1 MVRHSPCMTD
11 QPAKP
16 PRKTVEEKNAEVRA
30 QLQPLAPGERPRV
43 LRIAAVYCAIL
54 PTANLTALAL
64 NSGRLDT
71 QAKVLSIIFAVV
83 LYAIAIGMWRA
94 VYGALI
100 SFQGFLVL
108 SMVLGTFRLIFATGW
123 LELAALIV
131 ILGISGWLF
140 WKLIRVMGRIQAA
153 SRPPAGE

>member
-1 MVRHSPCMTD
+1 MTAEQSP
-11 QPAKP
+11 KP
-16 PRKTVEEKNAEVRA
+16 PRKTAEEKNAAVRA
-30 QLQPLAPGERPRV
+30 QLEPLAPGERPRV
-43 LRIAAVYCAIL
+43 LKIAAVYCALL
-54 PTANLTALAL
+54 PTANLTALL
-64 NSGRLDT
+64 INSGSLDG

-100 SFQGFLVL
+100 SFQGLLVL
-108 SMVLGTFRLIFATGW
+108 SMVLGTFRLIFATSW
-123 LELAALIV
+123 MELVALLA

-140 WKLIRVMGRIQAA
+140 WKLIRIMGRIQAG

>member
-1 MVRHSPCMTD
+1 MNAD
-11 QPAKP
+11 PAKP
-16 PRKTVEEKNAEVRA
+16 PRKTAEEKNAAVRA
-30 QLQPLAPGERPRV
+30 QIEPLAPGERPRV
-43 LRIAAVYCAIL
+43 LKVAAVYCALL

-64 NSGRLDT
+64 NSGSLDT
-71 QAKVLSIIFAVV
+71 QAKVLSVIFAVI
-83 LYAIAIGMWRA
+83 LYAMAIGMWRA

-108 SMVLGTFRLIFATGW
+108 SMILGAFRLIFATGW
-123 LELAALIV
+123 LELVALIL

-153 SRPPAGE
+153 TRISAGE

>member
-1 MVRHSPCMTD
+1 MNAD
-11 QPAKP
+11 PAKP
-16 PRKTVEEKNAEVRA
+16 PRKTAEEKNAAVRA
-30 QLQPLAPGERPRV
+30 QIEPLAPGERPRV
-43 LRIAAVYCAIL
+43 LKVAAVYCALL

-64 NSGRLDT
+64 NSGSLDT
-71 QAKVLSIIFAVV
+71 QAKVLSAIFAVI

-108 SMVLGTFRLIFATGW
+108 SMILGAFRLIFATGW
-123 LELAALIV
+123 LELVALIL
-131 ILGISGWLF
+131 ILSISGWLF

-153 SRPPAGE
+153 SRIPAGE

>member
-1 MVRHSPCMTD
+1 MND
-11 QPAKP
+11 QPTKP
-16 PRKTVEEKNAEVRA
+16 PRKTAEEKNAVVRA
-30 QLQPLAPGERPRV
+30 QLKPLAPGERPGV
-43 LRIAAVYCAIL
+43 LKVAAVYCALL
-54 PTANLTALAL
+54 PTANLTALLL
-64 NSGRLDT
+64 NSGSLDT

-108 SMVLGTFRLIFATGW
+108 SMVLGTFRLIFATSW
-123 LELAALIV
+123 MELAALLV

-140 WKLIRVMGRIQAA
+140 WKLIRIMGRIQAG

>member
-1 MVRHSPCMTD
+1 MNAD
-11 QPAKP
+11 PAKP
-16 PRKTVEEKNAEVRA
+16 PRKTAEEKNAAVRA
-30 QLQPLAPGERPRV
+30 QIEPLAPGERPRV
-43 LRIAAVYCAIL
+43 LKVAAVYCALL

-64 NSGRLDT
+64 NSGSLGT
-71 QAKVLSIIFAVV
+71 QAKVLSVIFAVI
-83 LYAIAIGMWRA
+83 LYAMAIGMWRA

-108 SMVLGTFRLIFATGW
+108 SMILGAFRLIFATGW
-123 LELAALIV
+123 LELVALIL

-153 SRPPAGE
+153 TRISAGE

>member
-1 MVRHSPCMTD
+1 MNAD
-11 QPAKP
+11 PAKP
-16 PRKTVEEKNAEVRA
+16 PRKTAEEKNAAVRA
-30 QLQPLAPGERPRV
+30 QIEPLAPGERPRV
-43 LRIAAVYCAIL
+43 LKVAAVYCALL

-64 NSGRLDT
+64 NSGSLDT
-71 QAKVLSIIFAVV
+71 QAKVLSAIFAVI

-108 SMVLGTFRLIFATGW
+108 SMILGAFRLIFATGW
-123 LELAALIV
+123 LELVALIL
-131 ILGISGWLF
+131 ILSISGWLF

-153 SRPPAGE
+153 SRIPAGK